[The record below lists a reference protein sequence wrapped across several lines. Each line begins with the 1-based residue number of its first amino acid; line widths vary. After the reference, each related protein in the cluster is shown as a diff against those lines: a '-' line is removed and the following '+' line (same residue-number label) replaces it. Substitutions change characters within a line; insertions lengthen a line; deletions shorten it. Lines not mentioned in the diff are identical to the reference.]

1 MIRVEKDSRLKLVV
15 LVLLFSLAF
24 VPFFGRLSRAASLRE
39 QMIAQAKKEGTVV
52 LSGSSADNLRD
63 QLKGF
68 RKMYPFLKF
77 KAVPSNTRDTITRVL
92 LEDRAGKSSIDV
104 ANVGDDGGETLAGR
118 RISQRFTF
126 PHLRD
131 FFPNSQPSHGRYV
144 AYMSFPRY
152 QGMYNTQLVPREKV
166 PKTWEDMLGSQWKGK
181 TLLSRSSEEIPA
193 NLAWLWRE
201 GGKMNWK
208 RAFDFFEELVKNQQ
222 PSVARGYRGGAN
234 RVASGEM
241 EAFWFVAPGPPTR
254 LALRGAPVGI
264 IAFPKFHGGYRTLSI
279 PRRAPHPAAAWLLVD
294 YMTSPEGQ
302 FEYSEYVSAHFPLNK
317 KAKIGKQTRWLN
329 GQGASGENADI
340 PAPDKISQIF
350 TEEVLKKSEKF
361 FFKILGLR

>member
-1 MIRVEKDSRLKLVV
+1 MKVKRDWRVKMTVPAI
-15 LVLLFSLAF
+15 LFSLALAPL
-24 VPFFGRLSRAASLRE
+24 VGGVSRAESLRE
-39 QMIAQAKKEGTVV
+39 KMIAQAKKEGALV

-68 RKMYPFLKF
+68 RKLYPFLNF

-118 RISQRFTF
+118 RISQRFTY

-131 FFPNSQPSHGRYV
+131 FYPNSQPSHGRYV

-152 QGMYNTQLVPREKV
+152 QGMYNTQLVSPEKV
-166 PKTWEDMLGSQWKGK
+166 PKKWEDMLGPQWKGK
-181 TLLSRSSEEIPA
+181 SLLSRSSEEIPA

-201 GGKMNWK
+201 DGKMNWK

-222 PSVARGYRGGAN
+222 PSVARGYRGGSN

-241 EAFWFVAPGPPTR
+241 EVFWFVAPGPPTR

-279 PRRAPHPAAAWLLVD
+279 PRRAPHPAAAWLLID
-294 YMTSPEGQ
+294 YMTSPQGQ
-302 FEYSEYVSAHFPLNK
+302 FEYSEHVSAHFPLNK
-317 KAKIGKQTRWLN
+317 KAKVGKQTRWLI
-329 GQGASGENADI
+329 GQGASIENADI
-340 PAPDKISQIF
+340 PAPDMISQIF
-350 TEEVLKKSEKF
+350 TEDVLKKSEKF
-361 FFKILGLR
+361 FFKILGLK